1 MTAIPR
7 LTDRPALLRQ
17 RARALRRTDPAL
29 FLHEEARAE
38 IEERL
43 VSVNRTFTNVAVV
56 TGFPALW
63 REWMPQAKV
72 VPDDEVLDL
81 APGAHDL
88 VIHALALHWA
98 DDPVGQLVQCRRAL
112 RPDGLFLG
120 LTFGGQTLHELR
132 AALAQAEAEVTGGLS
147 PRVLPMG
154 EIRDLGGL
162 LQRAGLA
169 LPVADSLTRHVSY
182 RDLFHL
188 AADLRAMGEGN
199 AMAARPRHP
208 ARRGVFLRAAA
219 IMAESFADGPG
230 RVRATFEILCLT
242 GWAPD
247 DSQQQ
252 PLRPGSAKARL
263 ADALRVPERPLPD
276 SPLDG

>member
-43 VSVNRTFTNVAVV
+43 VSVNRTFTDVAVV

-120 LTFGGQTLHELR
+120 LTFGGQSLHELR

-162 LQRAGLA
+162 VQRAGLA

-219 IMAESFADGPG
+219 IMAESFATGPG

-247 DSQQQ
+247 GSQQQ

-276 SPLDG
+276 SPLEG